1 MTAATATGRREKI
14 AAWLNLQQAY
24 RVVETALDDAL
35 RSAAGLSWPEYEVL
49 FRLNIAAGR
58 PLRMNQIAAQLL
70 AGPSSITRIADR
82 LDRDG
87 LISRETPPDNRR
99 VVRVRLTDQGRQVL
113 AHADQAFLTALD
125 RSFSSHLPAP
135 DVSVLRRILKTVL
148 EGNDAWDAARCDP
161 GLGPGQPERP
171 TGS

>member
-1 MTAATATGRREKI
+1 VATVTSSEREKI

-35 RSAAGLSWPEYEVL
+35 NAATGLSWPEYEVL

-58 PLRMNQIAAQLL
+58 PLRMNEIAAQLL

-87 LISRETPPDNRR
+87 LITRETPPDNRR
-99 VVRVRLTDQGRQVL
+99 VVRARLTDRGRQVL
-113 AHADQAFLTALD
+113 ARADQAFFTALD
-125 RSFSSHLPAP
+125 QSFSSHLPAP
-135 DVSVLRRILKTVL
+135 DRASLRRILKTVL
-148 EGNDAWDAARCDP
+148 EGNGAWDPARCDP
-161 GLGPGQPERP
+161 GAGPGY
-171 TGS
+171 TGHPVGG

>member
-1 MTAATATGRREKI
+1 VTAVTAVGRREKT

-58 PLRMNQIAAQLL
+58 PLQMNQIAAQLL
-70 AGPSSITRIADR
+70 VGPSSITRIADR

-87 LISRETPPDNRR
+87 LITRETPSDNRR
-99 VVRVRLTDQGRQVL
+99 VVRALLTDRGRQVL
-113 AHADQAFLTALD
+113 AHADQAFLTALE
-125 RSFSSHLPAP
+125 RSFSSHLTAP
-135 DVSVLRRILKTVL
+135 DLSLLRRILKTVL
-148 EGNDAWDAARCDP
+148 EGNGAWDAARCDP
-161 GLGPGQPERP
+161 GAGPDKTAHPADR
-171 TGS
+171 